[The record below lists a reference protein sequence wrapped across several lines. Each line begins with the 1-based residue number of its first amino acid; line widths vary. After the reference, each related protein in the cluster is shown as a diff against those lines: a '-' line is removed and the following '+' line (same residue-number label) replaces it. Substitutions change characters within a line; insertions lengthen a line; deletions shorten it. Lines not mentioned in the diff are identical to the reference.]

1 MGVHP
6 EKLPSALE
14 GVFLMGRKPKYSIEE
29 KIKAVEDVLIRE
41 VARFPYTKIC
51 EN

>member
-1 MGVHP
+1 MGVRP
-6 EKLPSALE
+6 EKLSSALE
-14 GVFLMGRKPKYSIEE
+14 GVF
-29 KIKAVEDVLIRE
+29 RE